1 MPVDKES
8 EIDDTSGMN
17 SDSDR
22 AVSHS
27 RLADDAMQ
35 RDFPDTFPSREAWD
49 EYNDRLDRE
58 ERSAEH
64 RALHGSEV
72 KYPETVVLHA
82 KDGCVACGGKGYVTE
97 SHGEDLDCDCCF
109 ENATPEQVES
119 VEMGAF
125 MILPAKGYTKMMEGA
140 N

>member
-1 MPVDKES
+1 MSVDKES
-8 EIDDTSGMN
+8 EIADTSGMN
-17 SDSDR
+17 FDSDH

-35 RDFPDTFPSREAWD
+35 RDFPENFSSREEWD
-49 EYNDRLDRE
+49 EYNDRCDR
-58 ERSAEH
+58 RDRD
-64 RALHGSEV
+64 RAHLKGDDCTA

-82 KDGCVACGGKGYVTE
+82 KDGCADCGGKGYVTE

-109 ENATPEQVES
+109 ENATPEQIES

-125 MILPAKGYTKMMEGA
+125 IIRPSKSYETMMGG